1 MANQLDVIVMSY
13 FSLSIISDAIRSGYP
28 QILNAS
34 QEVGISDHVSEI
46 VKLIRDVEESTRSK
60 YSVND
65 NFINNYST
73 SFKDYLHTELLLVV
87 LIPVDK

>member
-46 VKLIRDVEESTRSK
+46 VKLIRDVEERT
-60 YSVND
+60 
-65 NFINNYST
+65 
-73 SFKDYLHTELLLVV
+73 
-87 LIPVDK
+87 IP